1 MTEYKQRIDAARRVM
16 DARGIDALCLSVGS
30 DLPYLT
36 GYRAMPLERVTMLI
50 VPRAGRAHL
59 VVPGLEAPR
68 VSVPDDAFEVV
79 GWAESDDPIAA
90 IDGYLGDAATVA
102 IGDETWATFVLDL
115 QSSNPARSYI
125 GASNLMA
132 QLRMHKSQDEIVAL
146 AQAGRTVDA
155 VVDEMADVRFSGRTE
170 RSISREL
177 IERTTTLGHDTM
189 EFWIVASGPNG
200 ASPHHEPGDRVIEQ
214 GDAVVVDF
222 GGTQGGYCSDTTR
235 MFVVGEAPYGFDV
248 AFEVLSEAQAAAVVA
263 VRPGVTA
270 ESIDA
275 VARDIITDAGYGDLF
290 IHRLGHGIGMDTHE
304 HPYIIEG
311 NDQILEPGMAFSIEP
326 GIYTP
331 DEWGMRIEDIVA
343 VTDDGVERLNQS
355 DRAYRVVD

>member
-1 MTEYKQRIDAARRVM
+1 ME
-16 DARGIDALCLSVGS
+16 ARGIDALCLSVGS

-36 GYRAMPLERVTMLI
+36 GYRAMALERVTMLVI
-50 VPRAGRAHL
+50 PRTGRAHL

-68 VSVPDDAFEVV
+68 VSVPDGSFEIV

-90 IDGYLGDAATVA
+90 INGYLAEAKKVA
-102 IGDETWATFVLDL
+102 IGDETWARFVLEL
-115 QSSNPARSYI
+115 QEADPSRSFV
-125 GASNLMA
+125 GASDLMA
-132 QLRMHKSQDEIVAL
+132 ELRMHKSPREIDAL
-146 AQAGRTVDA
+146 RRAAATVDA

-177 IERTTTLGHDTM
+177 IDRTTTRGHETM
-189 EFWIVASGPNG
+189 DFWIVASGPNG
-200 ASPHHEPGDRVIEQ
+200 ASPHHEPGDRVIEP
-214 GDAVVVDF
+214 GEAVVVDF
-222 GGTQGGYCSDTTR
+222 GGTQDGYCSDTTR
-235 MFVVGEAPYGFDV
+235 MFVVGAPPYGFDD
-248 AFEVLSEAQAAAVVA
+248 AYEVLSEAQAAAVDS

-275 VARDIITDAGYGDLF
+275 VARDIITEAGHGDLF

-326 GIYTP
+326 GIYAP

-343 VTDDGVERLNQS
+343 VTDEGVERLNTS
-355 DRAYRVVD
+355 DRAYRVVT

>member
-1 MTEYKQRIDAARRVM
+1 MSEYTQRIDVARRIMEASDV
-16 DARGIDALCLSVGS
+16 DALCLSVGS

-36 GYRAMPLERVTMLI
+36 GYKAMPLERVTMLI
-50 VPRAGRAHL
+50 VPRSGRAHL

-90 IDGYLGDAATVA
+90 IDGYLGDAVTVA
-102 IGDETWATFVLDL
+102 VGDETWATFVLDL
-115 QSSNPARSYI
+115 QSSNPARSYV

-146 AQAGRTVDA
+146 RNAARTVDA
-155 VVDEMADVRFSGRTE
+155 VVDEMANVRFSGRTE
-170 RSISREL
+170 RSISREF
-177 IERTTTLGHDTM
+177 IDRTISLGHDTM
-189 EFWIVASGPNG
+189 DFGIVASGPNG
-200 ASPHHEPGDRVIEQ
+200 ASPHHEPGERVIEQ
-214 GDAVVVDF
+214 DDAVVVDF
-222 GGTQGGYCSDTTR
+222 GGTQAGYCSDTTR
-235 MFVVGEAPYGFDV
+235 MFVVGRAPYGFD
-248 AFEVLSEAQAAAVVA
+248 AAYEVLREAQAAAVDA

-304 HPYIIEG
+304 HPYIVEG
-311 NDQILEPGMAFSIEP
+311 NDQVLEPGMAFSIEP

-331 DEWGMRIEDIVA
+331 GEWGMRIEDIVA
-343 VTDDGVERLNQS
+343 VTDEGVERLNRS

>member
-16 DARGIDALCLSVGS
+16 DARSIDALCLSVGS

-36 GYRAMPLERVTMLI
+36 GYRAMSLERVTMLI

-68 VSVPDDAFEVV
+68 VSVPDDAFDVV
-79 GWAESDDPIAA
+79 GWAESDDPIAT

-102 IGDETWATFVLDL
+102 IGDETWATFVLEL
-115 QSSNPARSYI
+115 QSSNRARSYI

-200 ASPHHEPGDRVIEQ
+200 ASPHHEPGDRVIEH

-235 MFVVGEAPYGFDV
+235 MFVVGEAPYGFDA
-248 AFEVLSEAQAAAVVA
+248 AFEVLSEAQAAAVEA

-343 VTDDGVERLNQS
+343 VTDEGVERLNQS

>member
-36 GYRAMPLERVTMLI
+36 GYRAMSLERVTMLI

-68 VSVPDDAFEVV
+68 VSVPDDAFDVV
-79 GWAESDDPIAA
+79 GWAESDDPIAT

-102 IGDETWATFVLDL
+102 IGDETWATFVLEL
-115 QSSNPARSYI
+115 QSSNRARSYI

-200 ASPHHEPGDRVIEQ
+200 ASPHHEPGDRMIEH

-235 MFVVGEAPYGFDV
+235 MFVVGEAPYGFDA
-248 AFEVLSEAQAAAVVA
+248 AFEVLSEAQAAAVEA

-343 VTDDGVERLNQS
+343 VTDEGVERLNQS

>member
-36 GYRAMPLERVTMLI
+36 GYRAMSLERVTMLI

-68 VSVPDDAFEVV
+68 VSVPDDAFDVV
-79 GWAESDDPIAA
+79 GWAESDDPIAT

-102 IGDETWATFVLDL
+102 IGDETWATFVLEL
-115 QSSNPARSYI
+115 QSSNRARSYI

-170 RSISREL
+170 LSISREL

-200 ASPHHEPGDRVIEQ
+200 ASPHHEPGDRVIEH

-235 MFVVGEAPYGFDV
+235 MFVVGEAPYGFDA
-248 AFEVLSEAQAAAVVA
+248 AFEVLSEAQAAAVEA

-343 VTDDGVERLNQS
+343 VTDEGVERLNQS